1 MENVYRRFDDLG
13 RIVIPKE
20 IRKPLNLKEGNMMK
34 IIVEGGRI
42 ILEKFET
49 E

>member
-1 MENVYRRFDDLG
+1 MEDIYRRFDELG

-20 IRKPLNLKEGNMMK
+20 IRKPLNLKEGDMMK
-34 IIVEGGRI
+34 IIIEGERI

>member
-1 MENVYRRFDDLG
+1 MGDVYRRFDELG

-34 IIVEGGRI
+34 IIVEGERI

>member
-20 IRKPLNLKEGNMMK
+20 IRKPLGLKEGDMMK
-34 IIVEGGRI
+34 IIVECERI